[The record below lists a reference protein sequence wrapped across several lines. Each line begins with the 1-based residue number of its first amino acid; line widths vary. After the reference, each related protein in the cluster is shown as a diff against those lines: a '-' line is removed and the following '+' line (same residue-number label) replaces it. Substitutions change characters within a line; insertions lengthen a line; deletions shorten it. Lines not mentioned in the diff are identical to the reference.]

1 MEPVGKHY
9 WLISAPKT
17 REDTFNTLKKK
28 TTDEN
33 DYSTNN
39 YRFQVPELKVGTLD
53 SLMSLSDELHKVDNQ
68 VENIVKKI
76 ANQLFD
82 LLDTN
87 KDANTNKYDSLTVN
101 NSNIDTYLTFFLWD
115 EAKYP
120 QSQSLKTLTETIQT
134 QVLKLDEELKGK
146 SSEYN
151 SLVHTLSAEERK
163 AGGNLVIKDLSDIVQ
178 QKKHIVESE
187 FMDTLLVCVP
197 KPVVKPFLATYETL
211 AEFVVPRSAEQVAED
226 NEYALFRVVLFKKC
240 VDDFKN
246 TARDK
251 KYLIREFKFD
261 PNHSS
266 KADKKK
272 LEQEKDKSKKNLI
285 RWCKTNFSEVFVAW
299 IHLKA
304 IRVFV
309 ESVLR
314 YGLPTNFQAM
324 LILPNKSKIKKLRQV
339 LAELYGHLSSKSVFS
354 GQKTEE
360 EDPAEDKFFPYVF
373 LEINLDFRRA
383 QV

>member
-178 QKKHIVESE
+178 QKHIVESE

>member
-1 MEPVGKHY
+1 MENVGKHY

-53 SLMSLSDELHKVDNQ
+53 SLMALSDELHKVDNQ

-87 KDANTNKYDSLTVN
+87 KDVNTNKYDSLTVN

-120 QSQSLKTLTETIQT
+120 QSQSLKSLTDTIQS
-134 QVLKLDEELKGK
+134 QVLKLDEELKVK

-151 SLVHTLSAEERK
+151 SLVHSLSAEERK

-178 QKKHIVESE
+178 QKHIVESE
-187 FMDTLLVCVP
+187 FMDTVLVCVP
-197 KPVVKPFLATYETL
+197 KQAVKPFLTSYETL

-251 KYLIREFKFD
+251 KLLIREFKFD

-272 LEQEKDKSKKNLI
+272 LELEKDKSKKNLI

-354 GQKTEE
+354 GQKAEE

-373 LEINLDFRRA
+373 LEISLDFRRA